1 MSEGAAGWDEP
12 AAPDKLIDDD
22 RGGPVH
28 TPATA
33 AGEGREDR
41 ERGGT
46 QNGSTRGERRN
57 HHEPLVS
64 EGPQPQAEK
73 GGGHQQQQNRTPVA
87 GVHASPIHSNV
98 SPLQKIAELH
108 SGRQD
113 TAEKST
119 PPAPLRIIFNFLNK
133 RQRYSACARSERE
146 ILCVKNL
153 DGLTVEPP
161 GLLLLTKRLFLLLLL
176 FQT

>member
-33 AGEGREDR
+33 AGEGGKDI

-57 HHEPLVS
+57 HHAPLVS
-64 EGPQPQAEK
+64 EGPQPQAAT
-73 GGGHQQQQNRTPVA
+73 GGGQQHHQNRTPVA
-87 GVHASPIHSNV
+87 GVHASPMHGNG

-113 TAEKST
+113 T
-119 PPAPLRIIFNFLNK
+119 
-133 RQRYSACARSERE
+133 C
-146 ILCVKNL
+146 
-153 DGLTVEPP
+153 
-161 GLLLLTKRLFLLLLL
+161 
-176 FQT
+176 

>member
-28 TPATA
+28 TPETA
-33 AGEGREDR
+33 AGEGGEDR

-57 HHEPLVS
+57 HHAPLVS
-64 EGPQPQAEK
+64 DGPQLQAAT
-73 GGGHQQQQNRTPVA
+73 GGGQQQQQNRTPVA
-87 GVHASPIHSNV
+87 GVHTSPIHSNA

-113 TAEKST
+113 TAEKPIPT
-119 PPAPLRIIFNFLNK
+119 PPPLRIISIFLNK

-153 DGLTVEPP
+153 DRLTVEPP
-161 GLLLLTKRLFLLLLL
+161 GLLL
-176 FQT
+176 